1 MGIKKFY
8 TCAVK
13 RKLISLHISDE
24 RNNCRPKRILVYKF
38 IRSATKRIRVKYNV
52 SQRKRTIY
60 RQKVYTQVLYLYD
73 IIYMYVYMCVYI
85 YICIYIYI
93 YIYLKRYNILR
104 SLHIPGTRDTCSGR
118 VHPQDLIL
126 DYIAKLEAIIFRCVR
141 YKRPAVALQI
151 LSKF

>member
-1 MGIKKFY
+1 MNTLCISMGIKKFY

-24 RNNCRPKRILVYKF
+24 RNNCRPKRILVQF

-73 IIYMYVYMCVYI
+73 IIYIRIYIYINRYSIYYVAYTFSWDTRTLI
-85 YICIYIYI
+85 RDEYICIYIVYRGYI
-93 YIYLKRYNILR
+93 FD
-104 SLHIPGTRDTCSGR
+104 GTTNNMEW
-118 VHPQDLIL
+118 L
-126 DYIAKLEAIIFRCVR
+126 FCVE
-141 YKRPAVALQI
+141 Y
-151 LSKF
+151 